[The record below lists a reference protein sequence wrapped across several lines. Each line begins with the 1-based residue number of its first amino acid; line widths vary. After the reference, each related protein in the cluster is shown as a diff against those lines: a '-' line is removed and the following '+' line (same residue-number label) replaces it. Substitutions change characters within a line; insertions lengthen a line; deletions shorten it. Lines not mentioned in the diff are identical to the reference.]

1 MKQLLFMLVA
11 VIGLAT
17 STIAQTGYTST
28 TMGIITPQGVLKAKD
43 TLSNGDTGVLFIW
56 VGTAYEKSF
65 EMLTTTLTGTVASTS
80 NILYGYNNNGQK
92 LTAAAAATLAA
103 SGGAYA
109 ITGNTTYCAGCVGAA
124 STTVPGASKKYTWQV
139 PSNVGALYDN
149 YFIRTIQTGTA
160 TATYTGKAITQ
171 KP

>member
-1 MKQLLFMLVA
+1 MKHLFLMVVA
-11 VIGLAT
+11 AIGLAT
-17 STIAQTGYTST
+17 TSIAQTGYTST
-28 TMGIITPQGVLKAKD
+28 TMGIITPQGVSKTRD
-43 TLSNGDTGVLFIW
+43 TLSNGDTGILFIW

-65 EMLTTTLTGTVASTS
+65 EMLTTTLTGTVATTS

-92 LTAAAAATLAA
+92 LTAAAAATLAR

-124 STTVPGASKKYTWQV
+124 STTVPGASKLYTWQV
-139 PSNVGALYDN
+139 PNNVGSLYDN

>member
-1 MKQLLFMLVA
+1 MKHLFLILVA
-11 VIGLAT
+11 AIIAT
-17 STIAQTGYTST
+17 GVEAQTAYTST
-28 TMGIITPQGVLKAKD
+28 TMGIITPQGVVKSRD
-43 TLSNGDTGVLFIW
+43 TLSNGDTVILFIW
-56 VGTAYEKSF
+56 VGTDYVKSF
-65 EMLTTTLTGTVASTS
+65 EMLTTTLSGTVATTS

-92 LTAAAAATLAA
+92 LTASAAAALAV

-139 PSNVGALYDN
+139 PNNVGSLYDN

-160 TATYTGKAITQ
+160 TATYTGKTITQ